1 MKKLILAVAILL
13 PLFSVFAQT
22 KSNVAFNQS
31 QNFQSLNIGEQGN
44 PDIQFFHDYVVSEEL
59 ELIQDSIVYELY
71 DTATFEWV
79 RMKRYNRLYEE
90 VGNCGAVWIKI
101 WNDSTQLW
109 KEFKFSEQCWNDEG
123 EEIYNERNYFSS
135 LDLMEDT
142 VKFYSKT
149 VKEVEFHDDLRTEK
163 STFYN
168 DPLRNGEMIQTKQE
182 EYTYDANDNQVFYM
196 RLLWSEERATWD
208 TTETQENAYDEYG
221 NKVKDKVMNWGGNWD
236 LAMRGKQYLEWHYN
250 AQNKLDTLFFFV
262 WDYNLANWINYSK
275 QVYNYNLDTLLIR
288 ELGMTWNQETEAWT
302 NSSKTEWDFDPMG
315 NEVLRVDYRWDS
327 DVSDWRDDYKVE
339 MAYTETGEK
348 QMEASYSWN
357 SDSSEWVGIRKFLF
371 EYINGR
377 QFDYKELQWNKN
389 IDNWAIFEHEAYTY
403 EYDDENRLV
412 LKLTKRRTSD
422 TDSLV
427 NYSKNENTYELNKKI
442 SITYSWS
449 SGDEQWLPR
458 GKDELEYNNVG
469 DIILQRDY
477 NWDDV
482 LSEWKLQFHHEYK
495 SEEVENG
502 TRVVRGELTNYADI
516 MYYGS
521 RDSSI
526 YNNNYDL
533 IYNTYYS
540 WDDEIKNWKGEYKR
554 EQSWI
559 QEHRMD
565 TTTFYIWN
573 ELTWDWIPS
582 SRDIYYYS
590 EIETAVEVVNDDI
603 DIRVY
608 PNPANQNVTFEINT
622 DLTECLMELY
632 DMNGKLQMHKNL
644 LEGKTVSVSHLKSG
658 LYFWRVVQPNQIS
671 NGKLIIN

>member
-1 MKKLILAVAILL
+1 MKKLILTVTVLL

-22 KSNVAFNQS
+22 KSNVVFDQS
-31 QNFQSLNIGEQGN
+31 PNFEAINIGNTGN
-44 PDIQFFHDYVVSEEL
+44 PEFQFIADYVGPEEL
-59 ELIQDSIVYELY
+59 ELIQDSIVYESF
-71 DTATFEWV
+71 DTTTYEWV
-79 RMKRYNRLYEE
+79 RMKRYNQVYEE
-90 VGNCGAVWIKI
+90 DGSCGTVWIKI

-123 EEIYNERNYFSS
+123 EEVYNERNYFSS
-135 LDLMEDT
+135 LDLMDDT

-182 EYTYDANDNQVFYM
+182 EYTYDASDNQVFYM
-196 RLLWSEERATWD
+196 RLLWSEERAAWD

-236 LAMRGKQYLEWHYN
+236 LALRGKQYLEWHYN
-250 AQNKLDTLFFFV
+250 AQNKLDTLVFYV
-262 WDYNLANWINYSK
+262 WDYNLTDWIKYSK

-288 ELGMTWNQETEAWT
+288 ELGMTWNQESGVWMNA
-302 NSSKTEWDFDPMG
+302 SKTEWDFNSVG
-315 NEVLRVDYRWDS
+315 NEVLRVDYIWNNDS
-327 DVSDWRDDYKVE
+327 SDWLYYYKVE
-339 MAYTETGEK
+339 MTYAETGEK
-348 QMEASYSWN
+348 KMEASYSWN
-357 SDSSEWVGIRKFLF
+357 NDSLKWIGSRKLMY
-371 EYINGR
+371 EYTNGR
-377 QFDYKELQWNKN
+377 QSDYKELHWDMNLN
-389 IDNWAIFEHEAYTY
+389 DWAIFEHEAYTY

-422 TDSLV
+422 AGSLV

-449 SGDEQWLPR
+449 SDDAQWLPR

-469 DIILQRDY
+469 DIILQRNY
-477 NWDDV
+477 NWDDA
-482 LSEWKLQFHHEYK
+482 LSEWKLQSHHEYK

-502 TRVVRGELTNYADI
+502 TRVVRGELTNYADL
-516 MYYGS
+516 MYYGN

-533 IYNTYYS
+533 VYNTYYS
-540 WDDEIKNWKGEYKR
+540 WDDEIKDWKGEYKR

-559 QEHRMD
+559 QEHRLD
-565 TTTFYIWN
+565 TTTFYLWD
-573 ELTWDWIPS
+573 EVTWDWIPS
-582 SRDIYYYS
+582 SRYIYFYS
-590 EIETAVEVVNDDI
+590 EIETAVETVENDI

-608 PNPANQNVTFEINT
+608 PNPATQNVTFDI
-622 DLTECLMELY
+622 DSDVAECKMELY
-632 DMNGKLQMHKNL
+632 DMNGKLRLSKNL
-644 LEGKTVSVSHLKSG
+644 LQGKTVSVNHLKSG
-658 LYFWRVVQPNQIS
+658 LYFWRVVMPNQVY
-671 NGKLIIN
+671 NGKLIIS